1 MWVYFCCRFS
11 LLISL
16 WSLGCLLATVD
27 TARAGSVAVEDKAVL
42 IQGGICLLLE
52 LGRARAHYLV
62 PIGDQD
68 DWGRTLS
75 S

>member
-1 MWVYFCCRFS
+1 M
-11 LLISL
+11 
-16 WSLGCLLATVD
+16 D
-27 TARAGSVAVEDKAVL
+27 TTCAGSVAVEDKAVL

-52 LGRARAHYLV
+52 LGSARAHYLA
-62 PIGDQD
+62 PTGDQD

>member
-1 MWVYFCCRFS
+1 M
-11 LLISL
+11 
-16 WSLGCLLATVD
+16 D